1 MIMKTFKLKELVC
14 YMVWDKVNKVYVES
28 CSKRCWFNKS
38 GAMACARYHKGRIN
52 FEIHKFNMVLD
63 GKTNLEPIFVLG
75 EL

>member
-1 MIMKTFKLKELVC
+1 
-14 YMVWDKVNKVYVES
+14 
-28 CSKRCWFNKS
+28 
-38 GAMACARYHKGRIN
+38 MACARYHKGRIN